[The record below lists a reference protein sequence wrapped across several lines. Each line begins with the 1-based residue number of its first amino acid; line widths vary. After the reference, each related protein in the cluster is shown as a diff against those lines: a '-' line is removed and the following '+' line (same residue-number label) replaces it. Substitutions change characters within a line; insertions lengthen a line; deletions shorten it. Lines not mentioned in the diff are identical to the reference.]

1 MEKLN
6 PFVVGGALA
15 ITFAALYSACAAA
28 FAVAPATTL
37 GYFDAWFHGLNLAGL
52 QAGAKPLTLG
62 GFLYGLAGL
71 TAYAFVAGTLFG
83 AAYNLLRR

>member
-15 ITFAALYSACAAA
+15 VTTAALYSVCAAA
-28 FAVAPATTL
+28 FALAPSATL
-37 GYFDAWFHGLNLAGL
+37 DFFDTWFHGLNLAGL
-52 QAGAKPLTLG
+52 QAGAKPFTLG

-71 TAYAFVAGTLFG
+71 TGYALIAGLLFG
-83 AAYNLLRR
+83 TVYNLLRR